1 MIIPW
6 LFSTS
11 FIKPE
16 QKKSFYT
23 TFSYRMYYLLW
34 QFLNEAIDHRILK
47 VTYFKW
53 NTETSPVWSSKMCGG
68 LEGLRSRIEQSTR
81 VSFWTCFPF
90 ENEISYSNLGLVEF
104 ESSILFW
111 TGGHVRNETDLE
123 KICITKSTKT
133 SVFPLLLA
141 AVKVTSTCCW
151 FFWFKLLRIVLPC
164 TFDSNSNYFFW
175 RY

>member
-1 MIIPW
+1 MN
-6 LFSTS
+6 
-11 FIKPE
+11 
-16 QKKSFYT
+16 
-23 TFSYRMYYLLW
+23 YLLW
-34 QFLNEAIDHRILK
+34 RFLNESIDHRTLK
-47 VTYFKW
+47 VTSYFKW

-133 SVFPLLLA
+133 SVVSALVSCCQGDLNLLLILLVQITA
-141 AVKVTSTCCW
+141 YSSTTYI
-151 FFWFKLLRIVLPC
+151 WFKFKL
-164 TFDSNSNYFFW
+164 FFLKISTSLSISE
-175 RY
+175 